1 MRSSSRSRDGRARRM
16 RTRPRGGGR
25 GVGVRMGG
33 IMLVGEVSLFPI
45 STGLAMCYE
54 DKGMMRQ

>member
-1 MRSSSRSRDGRARRM
+1 
-16 RTRPRGGGR
+16 
-25 GVGVRMGG
+25 MGG